1 MNSNLNDK
9 LMALNIPGSIIEM
22 TQAEAEELGAFEENA
37 LTEDEALEAN
47 EAEVV
52 DDDNDVKENEVS
64 NG

>member
-22 TQAEAEELGAFEENA
+22 TQVEAEELGAYEESA

-47 EAEVV
+47 EPEVI
-52 DDDNDVKENEVS
+52 DDDGDDEEV
-64 NG
+64 NHG